1 MELPVYKLGE
11 QNSDTGSFK
20 KQIYTVN
27 LTVFTSLDC
36 SIVSKRKDL
45 LKFHYTLH

>member
-11 QNSDTGSFK
+11 QTLIRVVFK

-36 SIVSKRKDL
+36 LIVSKQK
-45 LKFHYTLH
+45 TC